1 MNILLVDS
9 SPIYR
14 EILQQYLSHF
24 PGVQV
29 VLARSRQ
36 EATALIAA
44 TKFDFFVVAGQLP
57 DSDGI
62 SFSREL
68 RQQGHARV
76 EPVVLLTGTPSAEMA
91 AAATQAGV
99 TELFRKQDIDELLR
113 FMRHYVELMQPM
125 RCRILYIEDARDQ
138 RLVLEELLR
147 SWGATV
153 DAFAMADEAWQSFA
167 ENDYDLVLCD
177 VVLGGRMTGSRLI
190 NRIRRLPLPKGG
202 VPILAVTA
210 FDNPGRRIELFQLGV
225 DDYVQKPI
233 LDEELRARIHNLL
246 VRKRAVERNEM
257 LLSATALGV
266 AIVDR
271 AGSIETLD
279 DNARAIFGLEASDY
293 IQQAPMLELQAEKLT
308 DCAPKVLTM
317 LLQGRSLQR
326 QRCHGKR
333 KSGESFPIE
342 LTGLEIESGANGQ
355 RFALLVR
362 DISEEQQLATHLV
375 RAKDAAERA
384 ERMKGEFL
392 ANMSHEIRTPLN
404 AILGI
409 AHLLK
414 YDALSEEQKTS
425 VDHIE
430 AAGQHLLALISDIL
444 DLSKIEAG
452 RMELELL
459 PMSVEETILEVANMV
474 EPQLAAKGVEFKVD
488 TGEVPDIVYG
498 DPLRL
503 RQALLNYASN
513 AVKFTEQ
520 GTVTLRTRVLKDE
533 GEAVLLRFEVEDTG
547 IGIPPEALGSIFS
560 AFRQADNSTTR
571 RYGGTGLGLAI
582 TQELAEAMGGEV
594 GVSSR
599 PGMGSIFW
607 LTARLKCGSERRA
620 AGRSTA
626 AELPPEEVLRER
638 FRGVKVLLV
647 EDEVVNRM
655 VAGNII
661 GRLGFAVDVAENG
674 EVALEKVHANEYDL
688 VLMDMLMPNMD
699 GIEATRRIRAI
710 EGRATMPIIALTA
723 NAFAEEKRRC
733 LDAGMN
739 GFVSKPF
746 HPQTLYSTML
756 QCLERASIVKGAAQL

>member
-29 VLARSRQ
+29 MLARSRQ
-36 EATALIAA
+36 EAMELIAA
-44 TKFDFFVVAGQLP
+44 SKFDFFVVSGQLP
-57 DSDGI
+57 DGDGV

-68 RQQGHARV
+68 RQLGHARV
-76 EPVVLLTGTPSAEMA
+76 EPVVLLTATPSAELA
-91 AAATQAGV
+91 TAATHAGV

-138 RLVLEELLR
+138 RMVLEELLR

-177 VVLGGRMTGSRLI
+177 VVLGGRMTGPRLI

-246 VRKRAVERNEM
+246 VRKRAVERSEM

-271 AGSIETLD
+271 DGRVETLD
-279 DNARAIFGLEASDY
+279 DNARAMFGLDASDAA
-293 IQQAPMLELQAEKLT
+293 QQAPILGVPAEKLT
-308 DCAPKVLTM
+308 DCAADVLKM
-317 LLQGRSLQR
+317 LLQGQNIQR
-326 QRCHGKR
+326 RKCQGKR
-333 KSGESFPIE
+333 KSGEYFPIE

-362 DISEEQQLATHLV
+362 DVSEEQQLSSHLL

-414 YDALSEEQKTS
+414 YDDLSIEQKTS

-452 RMELELL
+452 RLELESIPL
-459 PMSVEETILEVANMV
+459 SIEETMLEVVSMV
-474 EPQLAAKGVEFKVD
+474 EPQLAAKGVELKVES
-488 TGEVPDIVYG
+488 GEVPAIVYG

-503 RQALLNYASN
+503 RQAILNFASN
-513 AVKFTEQ
+513 AVKFTEL
-520 GTVTLRTRVLKDE
+520 GSVTLRTRVLEDA
-533 GEAVLLRFEVEDTG
+533 GDTVLLRFEVEDTG
-547 IGIPPEALGSIFS
+547 IGIPPEALDTIFS

-599 PGMGSIFW
+599 QGIGSVFW
-607 LTARLKCGSERRA
+607 LTARLKCGTERRA
-620 AGRSTA
+620 VGRASV
-626 AELPPEEVLRER
+626 AELPAEEVLRER
-638 FRGVKVLLV
+638 YRGVKILLV

-655 VAGNII
+655 VASNII
-661 GRLGFAVDVAENG
+661 GRLGCAVDLAENG
-674 EVALEKVHANEYDL
+674 EVALEMVRQNTYDL

-699 GIEATRRIRAI
+699 GVEATRRIRQM
-710 EGRATMPIIALTA
+710 EGRAALPIIALTA

-733 LDAGMN
+733 LEAGMN

-756 QCLERASIVKGAAQL
+756 QCLERASIVRGKAQS

>member
-29 VLARSRQ
+29 MLARSRQ
-36 EATALIAA
+36 EAMELIAA
-44 TKFDFFVVAGQLP
+44 SQFDFFVVSGQLP
-57 DSDGI
+57 DGDGV

-68 RQQGHARV
+68 RQLGHARV
-76 EPVVLLTGTPSAEMA
+76 EPVVLLTATPSAELA
-91 AAATQAGV
+91 TAATHAGV

-138 RLVLEELLR
+138 RMVLEELLR

-167 ENDYDLVLCD
+167 EKDYDLVLCD
-177 VVLGGRMTGSRLI
+177 VVLGGRMTGPRLI

-246 VRKRAVERNEM
+246 VRKRAVERSEM

-271 AGSIETLD
+271 DGRVETLD
-279 DNARAIFGLEASDY
+279 DNARAMFGLEACDCT
-293 IQQAPMLELQAEKLT
+293 QQAPMLGLPAEKLT
-308 DCAPKVLTM
+308 DCAAEVLKT
-317 LLQGRSLQR
+317 LLQGQSIQR
-326 QRCHGKR
+326 QKCQGKR
-333 KSGESFPIE
+333 KSGEAFPIE

-362 DISEEQQLATHLV
+362 DVSEEQQLSSHLL
-375 RAKDAAERA
+375 RAKDAAELA

-414 YDALSEEQKTS
+414 YDNLSIEQKTS

-452 RMELELL
+452 RLELESIPL
-459 PMSVEETILEVANMV
+459 SIEETMLEVVSMV
-474 EPQLAAKGVEFKVD
+474 EPQLAAKGVELKVEA
-488 TGEVPDIVYG
+488 GELPAIVYG

-503 RQALLNYASN
+503 RQAILNYASN
-513 AVKFTEQ
+513 AVKFTEL
-520 GTVTLRTRVLKDE
+520 GTVTLRSRVLEDS
-533 GEAVLLRFEVEDTG
+533 GDSVLLRFEVEDTG
-547 IGIPPEALGSIFS
+547 IGIPPEALDSIFS

-599 PGMGSIFW
+599 QGIGSVFW
-607 LTARLKCGSERRA
+607 LTARLKCGTERRA
-620 AGRSTA
+620 IGRASA
-626 AELPPEEVLRER
+626 AELPAEEVLRER
-638 FRGVKVLLV
+638 YRGVKILLV

-655 VAGNII
+655 VASNII
-661 GRLGFAVDVAENG
+661 GRLGVTVDLAENG
-674 EVALEKVHANEYDL
+674 EVALDMVRQNTYDL

-699 GIEATRRIRAI
+699 GLEATRRIRQL
-710 EGRATMPIIALTA
+710 EGRTGLPIIALTA
-723 NAFAEEKRRC
+723 NAFAAEKRRC
-733 LDAGMN
+733 LEAGMN

-756 QCLERASIVKGAAQL
+756 QCLERASIVRGQAQS